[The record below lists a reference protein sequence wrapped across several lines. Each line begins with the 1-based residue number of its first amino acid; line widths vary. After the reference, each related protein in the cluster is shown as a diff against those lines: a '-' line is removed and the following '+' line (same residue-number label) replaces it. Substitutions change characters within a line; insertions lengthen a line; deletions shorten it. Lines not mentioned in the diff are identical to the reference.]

1 MHLAPTAAS
10 PNPEYM
16 IMTHPLNVVEA
27 MVGVG
32 LAPVVTA
39 EDAEDVEQKQEAATV
54 APQKKVV

>member
-1 MHLAPTAAS
+1 MPPAPTAAS

-32 LAPVVTA
+32 LAPVETAA
-39 EDAEDVEQKQEAATV
+39 EDADQKQEAATV

>member
-1 MHLAPTAAS
+1 
-10 PNPEYM
+10 
-16 IMTHPLNVVEA
+16 MTHPLNVVEA

-39 EDAEDVEQKQEAATV
+39 EDAEQKQEAATV

>member
-1 MHLAPTAAS
+1 
-10 PNPEYM
+10 
-16 IMTHPLNVVEA
+16 MTHPLNVVEA

-39 EDAEDVEQKQEAATV
+39 EDVEQKQEAATV

>member
-1 MHLAPTAAS
+1 MPPAPTAAS

-39 EDAEDVEQKQEAATV
+39 EDVEQKQEATTV

>member
-54 APQKKVV
+54 AP

>member
-39 EDAEDVEQKQEAATV
+39 EDVEQKQEAATV

>member
-1 MHLAPTAAS
+1 MPPAPTAAS

-32 LAPVVTA
+32 LAPVETA
-39 EDAEDVEQKQEAATV
+39 AEDVEQKQEAATV

>member
-1 MHLAPTAAS
+1 MPPAPTAAS

-39 EDAEDVEQKQEAATV
+39 EDVEQKQEAATV

>member
-1 MHLAPTAAS
+1 MPPAPTAAS

-39 EDAEDVEQKQEAATV
+39 EDAEQKQEAATV